1 MQDEGEDIKEQA
13 LRMGGLLKHA
23 GILTAVFTMPD
34 GRQLKISLS
43 AASVSPDNSIDE
55 TNIKSDDAS
64 DWGIFSF
71 IAED

>member
-55 TNIKSDDAS
+55 TNIKSDDAP